1 MTARGLSLGGSI
13 HMTSVITLD
22 GADRYP
28 ALMPSNGHRILDALI
43 AEHRD
48 LQMYIESLLASPRET
63 LAAGEALLAFA
74 KHEDAAFS
82 ALTPLLDPAVSAELC
97 AEHEQIADD
106 LDLLDWLLR
115 TAPDSPDLPVLTTSL
130 VRRMRRHIDR
140 DGRLLARAAGLTRRA
155 SA

>member
-1 MTARGLSLGGSI
+1 MRSNGGSI
-13 HMTSVITLD
+13 LE
-22 GADRYP
+22 
-28 ALMPSNGHRILDALI
+28 ALI

-48 LQMYIESLLASPRET
+48 LQTHIEGLLASPRET

-74 KHEDAAFS
+74 KHEDEAFS
-82 ALTPLLDPAVSAELC
+82 ALTLLLDPAARAELN
-97 AEHEQIADD
+97 AEHERIAED
-106 LDLLDWLLR
+106 LELLGWLLQ

-140 DGRLLARAAGLTRRA
+140 DGRLLARAAVLTPRA